1 MKNLIFLFFILHG
14 FSLFAQN
21 KLNAEQ
27 TKLESQRIKLR
38 KEIKQINS
46 LLFENKRKKNTTIS
60 DVEDIQLR
68 ISVRKQLIK
77 VNNQQANLLDN
88 LINVNQRNI
97 DQYRNELK
105 EIKNEYALIL
115 QKSYKSKS
123 MQNRL
128 MFIGRSFSETSDI
141 Y

>member
-1 MKNLIFLFFILHG
+1 M
-14 FSLFAQN
+14 
-21 KLNAEQ
+21 
-27 TKLESQRIKLR
+27 KLESQRIKLR

-105 EIKNEYALIL
+105 EIKNEYAIIL
-115 QKSYKSKS
+115 QKS
-123 MQNRL
+123 
-128 MFIGRSFSETSDI
+128 
-141 Y
+141 